1 MKLPTEAIANNKNT
15 SSDALVNTADNF
27 NVAKVPDNYVM
38 TGYGAYESME
48 YIEHDQKAK
57 VKFIKY
63 VEGTARKSLE
73 LKLYL
78 DFLREN
84 TDMQACKILNGVDS
98 ESARI
103 ELHHYP
109 FTLFDIARIIVDKAI
124 ANKSDV
130 SSFKIIEEIVEVHYK
145 GLVGLVPLSETVHE
159 LVHAGK
165 LTVSLASVTGNWQE
179 FVRQYAEYLQPED
192 IDKLKFLIHA
202 SSTQSLENENRRKL
216 KVIKRVISYE
226 PPKEKVENDGQTT
239 DPEL

>member
-1 MKLPTEAIANNKNT
+1 MKLPTEAIAANNNT
-15 SSDALVNTADNF
+15 SSDALVNTVDNL
-27 NVAKVPDNYVM
+27 NVAKVPDGYVM
-38 TGYGAYESME
+38 NGYSDYESLE
-48 YIEHDQKAK
+48 YLEHDQKAK

-63 VEGTARKSLE
+63 VEGMARKSLE
-73 LKLYL
+73 LRLYL

-84 TDMQACKILNGVDS
+84 VDMQSCKILHGVDS

-109 FTLFDIARIIVDKAI
+109 FTLFDIARIIVDKTI
-124 ANKSDV
+124 MNKSDI

-179 FVRQYAEYLQPED
+179 FVKQYAEYLQQED

-216 KVIKRVISYE
+216 KIIKRVIAYE
-226 PPKEKVENDGQTT
+226 QPKEQVENDGQTT
-239 DPEL
+239 NS